1 MKTLRFIG
9 TALLT
14 VLMSVGFSACGG
26 SDDDGNQPSSNPLV
40 GTWEMTDVDGDYYT
54 LELKADGSYYQ
65 VEYEGT
71 TEEIDRSYKGSYKIL
86 SVNGNT
92 YEVSIFIKERYRKRK
107 GNETVNETQ
116 TGFLTLSDNNNTMA
130 VSGSSDIWKRK
141 K

>member
-1 MKTLRFIG
+1 MKTLRLFG
-9 TALLT
+9 VALLT
-14 VLMSVGFSACGG
+14 VLMSVSFSACG

-92 YEVSIFIKERYRKRK
+92 YEVSIFIYCCPIKI
-107 GNETVNETQ
+107 GI
-116 TGFLTLSDNNNTMA
+116 D
-130 VSGSSDIWKRK
+130 
-141 K
+141 